1 MYCIIILIVVHSFP
15 FSLPEDKGY
24 TLQTNNLTL

>member
-15 FSLPEDKGY
+15 FSLPEDKGKHIPSR
-24 TLQTNNLTL
+24 QKI